1 MGRNLGPLNIKD
13 SYEGLV
19 QISGSQLTD
28 GSGSLISNL
37 EVTASH
43 ATTADASISAS
54 YAQTS
59 TSASHALIAD
69 VALNVPATASYALY
83 AEVAGF
89 ATSSLS
95 ASYALTSTSASHALV
110 ADLST
115 TASYVESVV
124 SASYAVSSSH
134 SDISDF
140 AFTATSASY
149 ATTATL
155 ALSASHANNSDTAT
169 SSSHAVSSDSSLT
182 SISASHAVISD
193 TSISSSY
200 STFSETSVSS
210 SHAISSDTAISASY
224 AVTASYAENALIP
237 NLQQVLTA
245 GDSGTVGQIIILSGS
260 NNDQRNYKSET
271 ITSAYANVPFS
282 IQAGT
287 TTSTLTLSGN
297 DDLATNSIKLNS
309 SYGTQ
314 ISGSINT
321 TGSLNVIGP
330 IISGDGTNTVGTN
343 GNEAAIGGRN
353 NAVTGNVAGAF
364 GGEAHTVSGFR
375 AGAFGGEQLSVTGT
389 NSFAM
394 GGYNNTAN
402 SSYDGVVGGTANVS
416 AGPSAVVVGGTNNS
430 AQNSGAVI
438 AGGNAN
444 QTNSGRSFIGGGQ
457 NNVMSAINTEN
468 GGILGTI
475 AGTMTGNFHNAN
487 VILGGNS
494 QTIQGS
500 GNVYRTENNAILAG
514 NNNYL
519 GSTQNDS
526 GSSASIIAGGKYNTI
541 NAALGPDFNLSS
553 SAIIGGENNLLI
565 HGKSI
570 ILGGSNITSSANN
583 TVYVP
588 NLNISG
594 SLTDSDGNI
603 GTAGQV
609 LSSNGVDKV
618 QWAAGGGGGA
628 AFPYTGSADIS
639 GSLNVSGSITG
650 VLQAF
655 ENIDIK
661 YQAVANSEA
670 PNILIGYADGAFGA
684 SGVNNIL
691 LGSSQNA
698 ALSSTNRYIG
708 VTGTNYSNAI
718 IGGSSNWI
726 SGSAGSRITN
736 TILGGSG
743 NAIGKNDW
751 AVTISTNIIA
761 GGSFHDIFAGTNN
774 FLGGGTASNIYTGSL
789 DTTPGYNGF
798 LGGGSHDINGGDY
811 NAFVGGYNS
820 AINDAKQS
828 VIVGGENHTITQ
840 TGTFAD
846 FDSVIV
852 GGRNNTITDHARSVV
867 LGGDSLSSS
876 KADEVTVPH
885 LTISGS
891 VTAGVYTLTDVAGTT
906 TMDCSLGNFFT
917 LAMPAGGS
925 TTLTPSNIQAGQT
938 INVKITQ
945 NATPS
950 TIAFAASVDF
960 EGGTAFAVST
970 GAGEVDVMTFVSFD
984 GTSLQATGLKNFS

>member
-1 MGRNLGPLNIKD
+1 MLKM
-13 SYEGLV
+13 LV
-19 QISGSQLTD
+19 L
-28 GSGSLISNL
+28 L
-37 EVTASH
+37 SH
-43 ATTADASISAS
+43 T
-54 YAQTS
+54 
-59 TSASHALIAD
+59 
-69 VALNVPATASYALY
+69 
-83 AEVAGF
+83 
-89 ATSSLS
+89 
-95 ASYALTSTSASHALV
+95 
-110 ADLST
+110 
-115 TASYVESVV
+115 
-124 SASYAVSSSH
+124 
-134 SDISDF
+134 
-140 AFTATSASY
+140 
-149 ATTATL
+149 
-155 ALSASHANNSDTAT
+155 
-169 SSSHAVSSDSSLT
+169 
-182 SISASHAVISD
+182 
-193 TSISSSY
+193 
-200 STFSETSVSS
+200 
-210 SHAISSDTAISASY
+210 
-224 AVTASYAENALIP
+224 
-237 NLQQVLTA
+237 QV
-245 GDSGTVGQIIILSGS
+245 QHEI
-260 NNDQRNYKSET
+260 
-271 ITSAYANVPFS
+271 
-282 IQAGT
+282 
-287 TTSTLTLSGN
+287 
-297 DDLATNSIKLNS
+297 
-309 SYGTQ
+309 
-314 ISGSINT
+314 

-330 IISGDGTNTVGTN
+330 IISGDGTNVVGTN

-353 NAVTGNVAGAF
+353 SSVTGNVAIAA

-375 AGAFGGEQLSVTGT
+375 AGAFGGEQSTVTGT
-389 NSFAM
+389 NSFVM
-394 GGYNNTAN
+394 GGYNNSAG
-402 SSYDGVVGGTANVS
+402 SSYDGVVGGTGNAS
-416 AGPSAVVVGGTNNS
+416 TGQSAVVVGGTNNS

-468 GGILGTI
+468 GGILGTYVS
-475 AGTMTGNFHNAN
+475 TMTGNFHNAN
-487 VILGGNS
+487 VILGGAS
-494 QTIQGS
+494 QTIEGS
-500 GNVYRTENNAILAG
+500 SNVYRTENNAILAG

-661 YQAVANSEA
+661 YQAVANSET
-670 PNILIGYADGAFGA
+670 PNILIGYADGAFDA
-684 SGVNNIL
+684 NGVNNIL

-751 AVTISTNIIA
+751 AVTISNNSIV
-761 GGSFHDIFAGTNN
+761 GGSFQDIFAGINN

-970 GAGEVDVMTFVSFD
+970 GAGEVDVMTFISFD